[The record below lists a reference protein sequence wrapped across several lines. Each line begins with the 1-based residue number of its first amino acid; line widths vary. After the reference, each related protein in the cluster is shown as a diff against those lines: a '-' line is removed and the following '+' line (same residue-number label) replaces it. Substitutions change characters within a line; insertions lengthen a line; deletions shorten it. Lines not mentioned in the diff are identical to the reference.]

1 MEGEIA
7 LREFRFWDFLN
18 FIFPFFQGPVSLS
31 RICRLATPIEP
42 KDGSKA
48 AQATAALRRS
58 EQLPAKPHGLDRPNE
73 WSLDPPTKLRNHGM
87 RDFVKETSVQT
98 RATQGPI
105 GSPQRLQAAKSA

>member
-1 MEGEIA
+1 MEGETA
-7 LREFRFWDFLN
+7 LQDFDFDFGIFILFFYFFR
-18 FIFPFFQGPVSLS
+18 PVFFSGYSE
-31 RICRLATPIEP
+31 LATPIEP

-73 WSLDPPTKLRNHGM
+73 WSLDPPTKPRDHGM